1 MIDLQFNFVTG
12 QVIAIYRDG
21 RRVVLD
27 TKGMTLVQI
36 KQRWGKND

>member
-12 QVIAIYRDG
+12 QAIGICRDG
-21 RRVVLD
+21 QRVVLD

-36 KQRWGKND
+36 KQRWGQK

>member
-1 MIDLQFNFVTG
+1 MIDLQFNFVTS

-27 TKGMTLVQI
+27 TESMTLVQI
-36 KQRWGKND
+36 KQQWGQK

>member
-12 QVIAIYRDG
+12 QTTAIYRDG

-27 TKGMTLVQI
+27 TEGMTLVQI
-36 KQRWGKND
+36 KQRWGQK